1 MGKIALHWQI
11 LGAIVFAVIA
21 GLMTSAVASPE
32 TGAWLI
38 AAYEFIGDL
47 FINALKMIIV
57 PLIMSS
63 IIVGVANI
71 GGGDDVGRLGVKTVT
86 FYWATT
92 LSAIL
97 IGLMLVNIVQPGIAD
112 GQPVKDLLNLQ
123 VSSEEVAA
131 KVGEPEMGDISGVFL
146 RMLPPN
152 IVEAAAKGQLLGL
165 IVFSLLFGYF
175 MARTEHDIAEP
186 LFKFWNGVFQ
196 VMMRITELVMMF
208 APIGVFGLIA
218 GVIATL
224 DFSEAGN
231 LLKQLSIFAGV
242 VVAALAIHIIVVLPL
257 FLKFAGRISNPFNMF
272 PATAP
277 ALLTAFSTASS
288 SATLPVTMDCVR
300 DNAGVSKKISSF
312 VLPLGAT
319 VNMSGTALYECVAA
333 MFIAQAY
340 GLELTIGVQFIIVI
354 TALLTSIGVAG
365 VPSASLV
372 AIVIILET
380 VGLPAEAIGILFV
393 FDRVLDMS
401 RTAVNVF
408 GDACCATIVARREG
422 EQTLLT
428 KTPPPVSA
436 AELA

>member
-1 MGKIALHWQI
+1 MKRIALHWQI
-11 LGAIVFAVIA
+11 LGAIVLAAIV
-21 GLMTSAVASPE
+21 GLVTSRFASPE
-32 TGAWLI
+32 TAAQLI
-38 AAYEFIGDL
+38 FIFQFIGDL

-71 GGGDDVGRLGVKTVT
+71 GGGDDVGRLGFKTLV
-86 FYWATT
+86 FYWLTT

-97 IGLMLVNIVQPGIAD
+97 IGLFLVNAVQPGIVD
-112 GQPVKDLLNLQ
+112 GEPARDLLNLS
-123 VSSEEVAA
+123 VSAEEVTA

-146 RMLPPN
+146 RMIPPN
-152 IVEAAAKGQLLGL
+152 IVEAAANGQLLGL

-175 MARTEHDIAEP
+175 MARTEHVVAEP
-186 LFKFWNGVFQ
+186 LFKLWNGIFQ
-196 VMMRITELVMMF
+196 VMMKMTEFIMMF

-224 DFSEAGN
+224 DFSEAGE
-231 LLKQLSIFAGV
+231 LLATLTRFAL
-242 VVAALAIHIIVVLPL
+242 VVAAALLIHMLAVLPL
-257 FLKFAGRISNPFNMF
+257 FLRAAGRIRNPFRMF
-272 PATAP
+272 QATAP

-288 SATLPVTMDCVR
+288 SATLPITMDCVR

-319 VNMSGTALYECVAA
+319 VNMSGTALYECVAV

-340 GLELTIGVQFIIVI
+340 GLDLTLGVQFIIVL

-372 AIVIILET
+372 AIVIILQT

-401 RTAVNVF
+401 RTAVNIF
-408 GDACCATIVARREG
+408 GDACCAVIVARLEG
-422 EQTLLT
+422 EETTLDQPL
-428 KTPPPVSA
+428 VQEA
-436 AELA
+436 A